1 MKLRKTLLTS
11 MLTILALTLFS
22 TTTVQAALQSV
33 PSGTTK
39 RDTAANWIINIRKME
54 NAGGG
59 MGLKETINGRNGLA
73 TSESNNI
80 DVHLLK
86 NTEYGAIVLLG
97 ASDYGKQGTDIQAR
111 RMDYGDTTGTGVQAS
126 TTGNKYGV
134 YELGYINMKADA
146 SNRMNEWVAGG
157 GPSFLSNIAS
167 RYIDRYPTAN
177 VGKAGDAT
185 IENGVDFSTWHTG
198 SHYGNWAS
206 SDNGFVR
213 GYWDCGVFCRDDDS
227 AANNYGARASVVCG
241 VGL

>member
-1 MKLRKTLLTS
+1 MKKSKIVLTT
-11 MLTILALTLFS
+11 MLTILSLTLFS

-39 RDTAANWIINIRKME
+39 SDTAANWIINIRKME

-59 MGLKETINGRNGLA
+59 MGLKETINGTNGLA

-97 ASDYGKQGTDIQAR
+97 ASDYGKQGTDIEAR
-111 RMDYGDTTGTGVQAS
+111 RMDYGATSGSGVQAS

-134 YELGYINMKADA
+134 YELGYSNMKADS
-146 SNRMNEWVAGG
+146 SNAMYEWVAGG
-157 GPSFLSNIAS
+157 GSSFLSNIAS

-185 IENGVDFSTWHTG
+185 IENGVDFSTWHT
-198 SHYGNWAS
+198 SSPYGYWAS
-206 SDNGFVR
+206 GAGGFMR
-213 GYWDCGVFCRDDDS
+213 GFWNNGVFSRFHYS
-227 AANNYGARASVVCG
+227 ATSSADARASVVCG